1 MKNKKK
7 LLKRRQLLIGAT
19 ALTAATGL
27 LASCKENVDG
37 GTPDNPSKSS
47 AISKE
52 IIEWKMV
59 TTWPKN
65 FPGLGTGAQRIAD
78 SITAMSDGQLNVKL
92 YAGGELVPP
101 FECFDAVSQ
110 GTAQMS
116 HGASYYWIN
125 KNRSMPFFAT
135 VPGGLTA
142 QEHDAWIHYGGGQ
155 ELWDE
160 LYAEFNLKGFL
171 GGNSGV
177 QMGGWFKKEINTLN
191 DFKGLKMRMPGLGA
205 EVINRM
211 GATAISLPGGEIMP
225 ALESGAIDATEWV
238 GPYNDLAFGFYQAT
252 KYYYGPGFHEPG
264 THTECM
270 VNKKEYD
277 SLPKNLQKIVEH
289 ACVSENNRMLAE
301 FTRGNSAAQR
311 KLINEHGVIINN
323 FPKEVYNTMFK
334 LSEEVVAETANEGEI
349 NKRIYNSWIKFKEDV
364 RERAPFSEQGYMER
378 RG

>member
-1 MKNKKK
+1 MKKNF
-7 LLKRRQLLIGAT
+7 KRRDFIKKAGLAGAAAT
-19 ALTAATGL
+19 AVSAFPAPAIAADR
-27 LASCKENVDG
+27 VDI
-37 GTPDNPSKSS
+37 
-47 AISKE
+47 AI
-52 IIEWKMV
+52 V
-59 TTWPKN
+59 TTWPRD

-78 SITAMSDGQLNVKL
+78 SITSMSDGKLTVKL
-92 YAGGELVPP
+92 YASGELVPA

-125 KNRSMPFFAT
+125 KNRSTPFFAT

-160 LYAEFNLKGFL
+160 LYSEFNLKGFL

-177 QMGGWFKKEINTLN
+177 QMGGWFKKEINSLE

-211 GATAISLPGGEIMP
+211 GATAIALPGGEIMP

-238 GPYNDLAFGFYQAT
+238 GPYNDLAFGFYQAA
-252 KYYYGPGFHEPG
+252 KFYYGPGFHEPG

-270 VNKKEYD
+270 VNKNEYD
-277 SLPKNLQKIVEH
+277 ALPTNLQNIVEH
-289 ACVSENNRMLAE
+289 ACISENSFFNRMKLL
-301 FTRGNSAAQR
+301 R
-311 KLINEHGVIINN
+311 KEIK
-323 FPKEVYNTMFK
+323 KEPTKKKEKILLPNDKEILSQKKRVKTGIPLDQKTFLDLKK
-334 LSEEVVAETANEGEI
+334 LSKKYFLN
-349 NKRIYNSWIKFKEDV
+349 F
-364 RERAPFSEQGYMER
+364 F
-378 RG
+378 

>member
-1 MKNKKK
+1 MHRRKILKSLAAGA
-7 LLKRRQLLIGAT
+7 LLVSA
-19 ALTAATGL
+19 
-27 LASCKENVDG
+27 ASCGDESQKTVKNNKAPNINKG
-37 GTPDNPSKSS
+37 K
-47 AISKE
+47 
-52 IIEWKMV
+52 IEWKMV

-78 SITAMSDGQLNVKL
+78 SITSMSDGKLTVKL
-92 YAGGELVPP
+92 YAAGELVPP

-125 KNRSMPFFAT
+125 KNRSTPFFAT

-160 LYAEFNLKGFL
+160 LYSEFNLKGFL

-177 QMGGWFKKEINTLN
+177 QMGGWFKKEINSLE

-211 GATAISLPGGEIMP
+211 GATAIALPGGEIMP

-238 GPYNDLAFGFYQAT
+238 GPYNDLAFGFYQAA
-252 KYYYGPGFHEPG
+252 KFYYGPGFHEPG

-270 VNKKEYD
+270 VNKNEYD
-277 SLPKNLQKIVEH
+277 ALPTNLQNIVEH
-289 ACVSENNRMLAE
+289 ACISENNRMLAE
-301 FTRGNSAAQR
+301 FTKGNSEAQR
-311 KLINEHGVIINN
+311 VLINKYGVQIDN
-323 FPKEVYNTMFK
+323 FPEKVYKEMFK
-334 LSEEVVAETANEGEI
+334 ISQEVVAETANEGEI
-349 NKRIYNSWIKFKEDV
+349 NQRIYNSWISFKNDV